1 MRAFVLLTLFIA
13 TLILCSCQA
22 SLLPFFN
29 AADELAI
36 PDFTGNWLELSEDDS
51 TTVWTITGDS
61 SGYQVTTNLGEGS
74 KEYELHAFKLGEM
87 YFVDIVQDADISQ
100 DAFDPDLLLQKHLV
114 ARVIMYGDSMQVGIL
129 NDEWCSEMIDDEEI
143 KVPFVE
149 MESGYL
155 LTATADQIK
164 PVLIKYGTD
173 VDAFPLS
180 TLYRK
185 TN

>member
-1 MRAFVLLTLFIA
+1 MRAFVLFSLIIA
-13 TLILCSCQA
+13 ILILCACQA

-36 PDFTGNWLELSEDDS
+36 PDFAGSWIELSEDDS
-51 TTVWTITGDS
+51 TTVWTIVGDS
-61 SGYQVTTNLGEGS
+61 NGYQVTTNLGEGS

-87 YFVDIVQDADISQ
+87 YFVDIVQDVVISQ
-100 DAFDPDLLLQKHLV
+100 DAFNPDLLLQKHLV
-114 ARVIMYGDSMQVGIL
+114 ARVIMFGDSMHVGIL
-129 NDEWCSEMIDDEEI
+129 NDEFCSEMIDEEEI
-143 KVPFVE
+143 TVPFVE

-155 LTATADQIK
+155 LTATPDQMK

-180 TLYRK
+180 TLYRQPR
-185 TN
+185 